1 MSKLSNSLTS
11 FSFKKLLSNRKFTVV
26 FSIFLA
32 FVFWLLIVVK
42 ENPIIERSF
51 ANMTVNINLENT
63 LVSENGM
70 NIIGDISEQKFTV
83 VVRGPTYLI
92 SSLKS
97 EDLNLYASA
106 ASVDAPGEYSLQV
119 SATPVSAEKGYEIL
133 SITPLNVK
141 VSFDYID
148 TKEFTLKATAE
159 GVTAKEGLIAENAVV
174 SGMESD
180 TISITGPRTVINK
193 IDSVVAYAKVNKT
206 LDVSETFD
214 ADIQLYNARG
224 KKIKTDNLT
233 LSETDVK
240 VTVPISKKK
249 TVPVEVDFSNLPKGF
264 NKKSLSYSID
274 HEKVTIIGTPEAV
287 AKTKKITL
295 SPINISDIS
304 KATSSFDVSASL
316 PEGIRLLDNIEHF
329 VVKFKVD
336 EYREKTFDVK
346 DLKVENLGKDLKV
359 SGTKIKNVKICGPY
373 SEIIN
378 LSAKD
383 IFAVVDM
390 TDKKSGEHSV
400 EVQIGFKDSKKSWA
414 VGKYTTTITIK

>member
-1 MSKLSNSLTS
+1 MSKISNLLAS
-11 FSFKKLLSNRKFTVV
+11 FSFKKLLSNRKFNIV

-97 EDLNLYASA
+97 EDFNLYASA
-106 ASVDAPGEYSLQV
+106 ASVDAPGEYSLEV

-133 SITPLNVK
+133 SITPLNIK

-148 TKEFTLKATAE
+148 TKEFTLKALAE

-174 SGMESD
+174 SGVETD
-180 TISITGPRTVINK
+180 TVSITGPRSVINK
-193 IDSVVAYAKVNKT
+193 IDSVVAYAKVDKT
-206 LDVSETFD
+206 LSVSETFD
-214 ADIQLYNARG
+214 ADIKLYNAKG
-224 KKIKTDNLT
+224 KKVKSENLT
-233 LSETDVK
+233 ISETNVK

-264 NKKSLSYSID
+264 DKKSLSYSID

-287 AKTKKITL
+287 AKTKKIKL

-304 KATSSFDVSASL
+304 KSTSSFDVSASL

-329 VVKFKVD
+329 VVKFNINQ
-336 EYREKTFDVK
+336 YSEKIMDVK
-346 DLKVENLGKDLKV
+346 DLKVENLGNGLKV
-359 SGTKIKNVKICGPY
+359 SGAKIKNVKICGPY
-373 SEIIN
+373 SELRN
-378 LSAKD
+378 LNSKD
-383 IFAVVDM
+383 IYAVVDL
-390 TDKKSGEHSV
+390 TDKKAGEHSL
-400 EVQIGFKDSKKSWA
+400 EVQIGFKDIEKSWA
-414 VGKYTTTITIK
+414 IGKYTTTITIK